1 MVATVAIL
9 AVLTFVL
16 PGTQNADS
24 LSPTA
29 VVNAYSTEAVVFD
42 ENALPDDQISNN
54 DVLATLYET
63 DDDVVK

>member
-1 MVATVAIL
+1 MVATVATL

-24 LSPTA
+24 QSPTA

-42 ENALPDDQISNN
+42 ESALPDQISNN

-63 DDDVVK
+63 DDNVVK